1 MEESNL
7 LSSRD
12 LAIII
17 TFAVLNFVFGFMIG
31 QVPRLITGI
40 PGIGYAFTVVY
51 SITITVSFLMYEGRR
66 WRMFAQGL
74 LFTLLSLSTAQSD
87 ALALAISSILC
98 VFALDLIFNSVYVSF
113 EKRDKLASWAIFGQ
127 VFYWTLSPFVIL
139 LTLSLFYPLQGVIAT
154 WFIPVM
160 SIMLPVMI
168 IEAFVGGYI
177 GYKIY
182 RRVEKI
188 V

>member
-1 MEESNL
+1 L
-7 LSSRD
+7 ISSRD
-12 LAIII
+12 LATII
-17 TFAVLNFVFGFMIG
+17 TFAVLNFVFGFLIG
-31 QVPRLITGI
+31 QIPRLITGI

-87 ALALAISSILC
+87 MLAAVISSTIS
-98 VFALDLIFNSVYVSF
+98 VFALDLVFNSVYVYF
-113 EKRDKLASWAIFGQ
+113 NKGGQLEKWAIFSQ

-139 LTLSLFYPLQGVIAT
+139 FTLSLFYPLEGVLAT

-168 IEAFVGGYI
+168 AEAFVGGYI
-177 GYKIY
+177 GYQIY

-188 V
+188 SNN

>member
-1 MEESNL
+1 MGESYL
-7 LSSRD
+7 ISSRD

-17 TFAVLNFVFGFMIG
+17 TFAVLNFVFGFLIG

-66 WRMFAQGL
+66 WRMFAQGML
-74 LFTLLSLSTAQSD
+74 YTLLSLSTAYSEVVP
-87 ALALAISSILC
+87 ALISSTLC
-98 VFALDLIFNSVYVSF
+98 VFALDLVFNSIYSSF
-113 EKRDKLASWAIFGQ
+113 KKRKKLGRWAILGQ

-139 LTLSLFYPLQGVIAT
+139 LTLSLFYPLQEVIAT

-168 IEAFVGGYI
+168 VEAIVGGYI
-177 GYKIY
+177 GHKIY
-182 RRVEKI
+182 QRVKKI
-188 V
+188 K

>member
-1 MEESNL
+1 
-7 LSSRD
+7 
-12 LAIII
+12 
-17 TFAVLNFVFGFMIG
+17 MIG

-66 WRMFAQGL
+66 WRMFAQGF
-74 LFTLLSLSTAQSD
+74 LFTLLSLTTAQSD
-87 ALALAISSILC
+87 MLASVISSTIS
-98 VFALDLIFNSVYVSF
+98 VFALDLVFTSVYVPF
-113 EKRDKLASWAIFGQ
+113 KERDQLARWAIFGQ

-139 LTLSLFYPLQGVIAT
+139 VSLSLFYPLEGVIAT

-177 GYKIY
+177 GYQIY
-182 RRVEKI
+182 RSVAKI
-188 V
+188 SNN